1 MSVTKRASALIL
13 TILLIVALVGGGGL
27 AILGTQQESGRV
39 QNEIRD
45 LNAATSDLTNLGAVA
60 SISGK
65 GSIGA
70 GGGPT
75 QVLSILNSLRDHKC
89 CVLDGD
95 FAVPALNALSHYQ
108 LVLVDERSQISDKTL
123 VSDTARA
130 LQSAMLNAYASNE
143 KLARDAS
150 QVITGWA
157 ETFGEEKRESR
168 IKALE
173 DVAQAGLV
181 EYTAAQQKIDQ
192 QIGQAR
198 SQQDT
203 VSAQL
208 KVLQAS
214 QDELQTRSYLF
225 IAPIVL
231 GIVLAIVLILVTSRS
246 RKVIAQVASA
256 EAHTKRTAKKKRS

>member
-1 MSVTKRASALIL
+1 MSVTKRAPALIL

-27 AILGTQQESGRV
+27 AILGTQQESGRI

-45 LNAATSDLTNLGAVA
+45 LNAATSDLTNLGGVA

-65 GSIGA
+65 GLISA
-70 GGGPT
+70 GGGYY
-75 QVLSILNSLRDHKC
+75 QILAILSSLRERKC
-89 CVLDGD
+89 CVLEGD
-95 FAVPALNALSHYQ
+95 FAVPVLDTLSHYQ
-108 LVLVDERSQISDKTL
+108 VVLADERTQISKITL
-123 VSDTARA
+123 VSDSTRA
-130 LQSAMLNAYASNE
+130 LQTAMLNAYSANE
-143 KLARDAS
+143 KLAGDVT
-150 QVITGWA
+150 QVLLTWA
-157 ETFGEEKRESR
+157 ETFGDEKRENR
-168 IKALE
+168 IKAME
-173 DVAQAGLV
+173 DAAQAGLV
-181 EYTAAQQKIDQ
+181 EYTAVQQKIDQ
-192 QIGQAR
+192 QIGQVR

-231 GIVLAIVLILVTSRS
+231 GIVLAIVLILVISRS
-246 RKVIAQVASA
+246 RKAIAQVASA